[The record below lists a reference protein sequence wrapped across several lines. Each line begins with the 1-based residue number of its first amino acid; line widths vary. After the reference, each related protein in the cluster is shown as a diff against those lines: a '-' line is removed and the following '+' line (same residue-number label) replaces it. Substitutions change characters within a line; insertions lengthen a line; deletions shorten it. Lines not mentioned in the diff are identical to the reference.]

1 MENVLLAVADKAME
15 LPDEVLDNDK
25 MTLIA
30 EGVTSIIENFTS
42 ILRIS
47 LTVKDPTQ
55 IGNLNVKTK
64 DLLMNWLSNITL
76 SVGNL
81 CFLNQTD
88 VSYFDDSYI
97 MEFVNEFDDLTLH
110 DTVLTCFQGIN
121 YAIYVNDVQ
130 YEEIPLEDEVGGEEM
145 TQEQAEARFDID
157 DPMQD
162 VPVEEEASEVDSNLA
177 TVLACVHIL
186 ARLFKLDLLYIKQ
199 RCMVKLGNDA

>member
-15 LPDEVLDNDK
+15 LPDEVLDNDR

-30 EGVTSIIENFTS
+30 EEVASVIEKFTS
-42 ILRIS
+42 IVKIS
-47 LTVKDPTQ
+47 LVIKDPTQ
-55 IGNLNVKTK
+55 VGNLSGKTK
-64 DLLMNWLSNITL
+64 DLLLDWLSDIVL
-76 SVGNL
+76 GVGKL

-97 MEFVNEFDDLTLH
+97 TEFVNEFDDLTLH

-199 RCMVKLGNDA
+199 RCMAKLNPDD